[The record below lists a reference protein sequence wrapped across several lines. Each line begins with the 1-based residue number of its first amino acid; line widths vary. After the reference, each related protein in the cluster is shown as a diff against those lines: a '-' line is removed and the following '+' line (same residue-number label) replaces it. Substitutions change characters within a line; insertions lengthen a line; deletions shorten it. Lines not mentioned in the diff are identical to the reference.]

1 MSALPALSVA
11 SNHAF
16 ATGASSTQ
24 PGADWLAQAPAV
36 AASHQV
42 DGFALQGQSSRIE
55 NIGVGAR
62 QGRLMTGRSDSGK
75 LVFWLD
81 GPGKQSV
88 LRGAS
93 GQPVTNLPDA
103 RAAARKAL
111 ADTRVRPAP
120 VTGSPGLEASGQGTV
135 QGVKTVTGYDPVNR
149 QMRRGEL
156 VTVGGATGQPAFWL
170 RGAGTNYPLRAADGQ
185 PITGRRLAEAR
196 AHQLIGS
203 GAATGLREVHL
214 STSGGAEFKAAANRT
229 SPRLSI
235 DLESPAINPKG
246 GQVEARFG
254 LLGTRFGGKGSALS
268 SEDAVSRASA
278 MGLDVQVTNDN
289 PKGSPEHARLHA
301 WVQLTNDRMGGRQ
314 FANFTLNLSPG
325 QLDPSATSYKLPANA
340 SAAFVAGYNRA
351 SREIGAAQ
359 VARTIAERKA
369 TTSAARSN
377 VSMPVRPT
385 STVPAG
391 RPVRS
396 TQLPST
402 RTPGAAKALRPQTA
416 RPGPDVRPS
425 KPGKA
430 SSANPPTANA
440 SVPTKQSLQ
449 RQLRALGIR
458 CDDPTTIRTGPRSHA
473 VVGVTKG
480 GDRFKVAIG
489 NDGSLEPHSAA
500 LAGGHTV
507 RPDPPGE
514 AADGSSHQAGKPT
527 AKKPL
532 LLTGPKFPYQS
543 VVSIPPPPPESI
555 PRIAQ
560 PTKVI
565 GAGEVNVIYEHP
577 TNPALVVSMTNAK
590 VLAQMARYSG
600 GGDTGPSELASA
612 NGDVNTLKWLGQA
625 GLPVI
630 KPIGL
635 VRIGD
640 RYGVVKPKIENGVF
654 SKDPAPASTAAW
666 AQLVKS
672 HGREIIQQLRH
683 IDRTMTSLGV
693 VDFDFQF
700 YIDARGQVALYDPG
714 LVTGEIDPSRNQHRI
729 TELWVNRIRTDM
741 LHIRYGEPVIGPVT
755 GDDQKNMPRL

>member
-11 SNHAF
+11 LNHAF
-16 ATGASSTQ
+16 DTGASSTQ
-24 PGADWLAQAPAV
+24 HGADWLAQAPAV

-75 LVFWLD
+75 MVFWLD

-289 PKGSPEHARLHA
+289 PKGSPENARLHA
-301 WVQLTNDRMGGRQ
+301 WVQLTNDRTGGSEY
-314 FANFTLNLSPG
+314 ANFTRNLSPG
-325 QLDPSATSYKLPANA
+325 EPDLNATTYKLPANA
-340 SAAFVAGYNRA
+340 SAAFVEGYDQA
-351 SREIGAAQ
+351 SRDIGAAQ
-359 VARTIAERKA
+359 VAQIARNFAEGKA
-369 TTSAARSN
+369 ATSTARSN
-377 VSMPVRPT
+377 ALISPRVRSTPVVPT
-385 STVPAG
+385 G
-391 RPVRS
+391 RPVPR
-396 TQLPST
+396 TQLPVAPSPAKV
-402 RTPGAAKALRPQTA
+402 RTP
-416 RPGPDVRPS
+416 S
-425 KPGKA
+425 
-430 SSANPPTANA
+430 PT
-440 SVPTKQSLQ
+440 
-449 RQLRALGIR
+449 
-458 CDDPTTIRTGPRSHA
+458 
-473 VVGVTKG
+473 
-480 GDRFKVAIG
+480 
-489 NDGSLEPHSAA
+489 
-500 LAGGHTV
+500 
-507 RPDPPGE
+507 
-514 AADGSSHQAGKPT
+514 
-527 AKKPL
+527 
-532 LLTGPKFPYQS
+532 
-543 VVSIPPPPPESI
+543 PESI
-555 PRIAQ
+555 PR
-560 PTKVI
+560 
-565 GAGEVNVIYEHP
+565 
-577 TNPALVVSMTNAK
+577 S
-590 VLAQMARYSG
+590 R
-600 GGDTGPSELASA
+600 
-612 NGDVNTLKWLGQA
+612 
-625 GLPVI
+625 
-630 KPIGL
+630 
-635 VRIGD
+635 
-640 RYGVVKPKIENGVF
+640 
-654 SKDPAPASTAAW
+654 PASTGSTRSSSPTPLNLLDSQTKNSVTAALQDLPTTINGSPAW
-666 AQLVKS
+666 KGHCASYSGIVAKRIAGVDMQTPLQRGQFKAVSADNIEAQLAAFGPNRQGFVRVGNGS
-672 HGREIIQQLRH
+672 HQFNWVSNSKGLA
-683 IDRTMTSLGV
+683 TF
-693 VDFDFQF
+693 VD
-700 YIDARGQVALYDPG
+700 ATTGQTGIKLSDITVG
-714 LVTGEIDPSRNQHRI
+714 LPPSF
-729 TELWVNRIRTDM
+729 
-741 LHIRYGEPVIGPVT
+741 VT
-755 GDDQKNMPRL
+755 GDIQVNAFDLPHKSSVKRQ